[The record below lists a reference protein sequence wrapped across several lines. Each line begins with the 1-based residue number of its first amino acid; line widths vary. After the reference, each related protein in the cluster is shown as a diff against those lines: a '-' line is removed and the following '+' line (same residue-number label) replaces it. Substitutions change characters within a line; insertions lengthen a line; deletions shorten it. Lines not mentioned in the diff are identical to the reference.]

1 MWKRI
6 MPGQVIYQDYEGED
20 LTPIEK
26 EENEG
31 EYVKVMDMK
40 DWLKQRMA
48 VQTEDDTSISGGIRK
63 R

>member
-6 MPGQVIYQDYEGED
+6 MPVQVIYQDYEEED

-48 VQTEDDTSISGGIRK
+48 VQTEDDNSIRGEIKK